1 MIKAV
6 DAALLP
12 QIQPLGANLDF
23 WRAVSRSVAVL
34 SGSLSALALVLASIG
49 VYGVVSY
56 TVTRRRREVGIRMA
70 LGASP
75 RAVQALVLR
84 ETLRPI
90 GAGVLLGV
98 LAAAA
103 SSQLLERGLFG
114 ISPFDPVAFIAAAI
128 FMLAVA
134 TMATVLPTR
143 NAVKVDPVAA
153 LRHD

>member
-1 MIKAV
+1 
-6 DAALLP
+6 
-12 QIQPLGANLDF
+12 
-23 WRAVSRSVAVL
+23 
-34 SGSLSALALVLASIG
+34 LSALALALASIG
-49 VYGVVSY
+49 VYGVVAY

-75 RAVQALVLR
+75 RAVKALVLR

-114 ISPFDPVAFIAAAI
+114 ISPFDPVAFAAAAI
-128 FMLAVA
+128 FMLTVA
-134 TMATVLPTR
+134 TTATVLPTR
-143 NAVKVDPVAA
+143 NALKVDPVDA

>member
-1 MIKAV
+1 
-6 DAALLP
+6 
-12 QIQPLGANLDF
+12 
-23 WRAVSRSVAVL
+23 
-34 SGSLSALALVLASIG
+34 
-49 VYGVVSY
+49 
-56 TVTRRRREVGIRMA
+56 
-70 LGASP
+70 
-75 RAVQALVLR
+75 LVLR

-114 ISPFDPVAFIAAAI
+114 ISPVDPIAFAAAAI
-128 FMLAVA
+128 FILAVA

-143 NAVKVDPVAA
+143 NALKVDPVAA